1 MDGGHQPFSPSLRDS
16 VPNHLLVLGRRRGDC
31 AIAPCVQGSYRTVK
45 QMSLMSHGHRNP
57 HKGLSLIVPGSS
69 SQQRFLIACSNRII
83 RSKLSLAQRTRA
95 QQGIKE
101 ENCPPDHAS
110 FISREKPQW
119 GSLGEI
125 PPTQRRVADSIT
137 PGQFSR
143 VDMLRNPSVDLWPC
157 SCSFPVP
164 SNYEEPRVNSQ

>member
-1 MDGGHQPFSPSLRDS
+1 
-16 VPNHLLVLGRRRGDC
+16 
-31 AIAPCVQGSYRTVK
+31 
-45 QMSLMSHGHRNP
+45 MSLMSRGHGNP

-69 SQQRFLIACSNRII
+69 SQQRLLIVCSNRII

-101 ENCPPDHAS
+101 ENCPPDHAA

-125 PPTQRRVADSIT
+125 PPTRRRVADNIM

-143 VDMLRNPSVDLWPC
+143 VDMLRNPSVDVCPC
-157 SCSFPVP
+157 YCSSSV
-164 SNYEEPRVNSQ
+164 SSRHEDLE